1 VSLSPSRFAETMAA
15 LEKHCERDLERRFRN
30 LSRLRAN
37 VDRLDAPAY
46 MPMPDQPDSMLRSQA
61 RETMSSPP
69 RADESEAL
77 LEEIRARL
85 PRRRDPNAGGPFGAS
100 IIADVLASYGDR

>member
-1 VSLSPSRFAETMAA
+1 MAL
-15 LEKHCERDLERRFRN
+15 LEKHSSRDRERRARN
-30 LSRLRAN
+30 LSRLQAN
-37 VDRLDAPAY
+37 VDRLDAPAF
-46 MPMPDQPDSMLRSQA
+46 MPSPEPDSMLRSQA
-61 RETMSSPP
+61 SGMSASAT

-100 IIADVLASYGDR
+100 IVADVLASYGDR